1 MFYRP
6 VIFGA
11 AKVNFVD
18 AKTKIDF
25 AQDATFTTAITD
37 NAIPVNWEDAQ
48 PLDVPAGDLERS
60 PIEGAQFAELPPAA
74 SKAKSYAAWQKDYVT
89 WLYGTQQIDLFF
101 SPGTKTVSQPGE
113 DEREFRIRLSQ
124 STREKRDKLVDQLR
138 KKYAP
143 KVLAL
148 QERIRKA
155 QEAVDRE
162 KSQADQQK
170 MQTAISFGATLLGA
184 LGGRKINSSG
194 NIGKATTAIRGAG
207 RTMKEGQDIA
217 RAEEN
222 VKVYQQQLAELNA
235 EVEAQAAD
243 LSSAVDP
250 QSEVFETLTI
260 KPKKTNI
267 NVQLCTLVWAPY
279 WKDEQGTLTPA
290 WE

>member
-1 MFYRP
+1 MRFPSTGKTRSRWKCPP
-6 VIFGA
+6 VIW
-11 AKVNFVD
+11 
-18 AKTKIDF
+18 
-25 AQDATFTTAITD
+25 
-37 NAIPVNWEDAQ
+37 NAIPID
-48 PLDVPAGDLERS
+48 
-60 PIEGAQFAELPPAA
+60 GAQFAELPPAA

-89 WLYGTQQIDLFF
+89 WLYGAQQIDLFF
-101 SPGTKTVSQPGE
+101 SPSTKTVSQPGE
-113 DEREFRIRLSQ
+113 DERDFRIRLSQ

-267 NVQLCTLVWAPY
+267 NVQIVHAGLGAVL
-279 WKDEQGTLTPA
+279 EG
-290 WE
+290 